1 MSNLSLM
8 KFYFIDKE
16 KFNNLF
22 KKENIFFL
30 FLILIIFFLDRL
42 SKDKIINNFNENI
55 FFVNNYVNIDLVWN
69 NGIGFGLLSS
79 DSSIFYNLITLLII
93 IVILVL
99 IYVFMN
105 SKKIDKL
112 IFSIIIGGAIGNVSD
127 RVIYKAVP
135 DFIDLHYMNFH
146 WFTFNVADIFISIGV
161 IIFIT
166 KSLFIK

>member
-1 MSNLSLM
+1 M
-8 KFYFIDKE
+8 KFHFIDKE
-16 KFNNLF
+16 KFNNFF

-42 SKDKIINNFNENI
+42 SKDTIINNFNEHVL
-55 FFVNNYVNIDLVWN
+55 FVNNYVNIDLVWN

-79 DSSIFYNLITLLII
+79 DSPIFYNLITLLII

-99 IYVFMN
+99 IYVFII
-105 SKKIDKL
+105 SEKIDKL

-127 RVIYKAVP
+127 RVIYNAVP

-161 IIFIT
+161 IIFVT
-166 KSLFIK
+166 KGLFIK

>member
-1 MSNLSLM
+1 M
-8 KFYFIDKE
+8 KFHFVDKE
-16 KFNNLF
+16 KLKNLF

-42 SKDKIINNFNENI
+42 SKDTIINNFNEHV
-55 FFVNNYVNIDLVWN
+55 FFVNNYINIDLVWN

-79 DSSIFYNLITLLII
+79 VSPIFYNLITLLIV

-105 SKKIDKL
+105 SEKIDKL

-127 RVIYKAVP
+127 RIMYKAVP
-135 DFIDLHYMNFH
+135 DFIDLHYFNFH
-146 WFTFNVADIFISIGV
+146 WFTFNVADIFITLGNNFFNKRINS
-161 IIFIT
+161 
-166 KSLFIK
+166 

>member
-1 MSNLSLM
+1 M
-8 KFYFIDKE
+8 KFHFIDKE
-16 KFNNLF
+16 KFNNFF

-42 SKDKIINNFNENI
+42 SKDTIINNFNEHVL
-55 FFVNNYVNIDLVWN
+55 FVNNYVNIDLVWN

-79 DSSIFYNLITLLII
+79 DSPIFYNLITFFII

-105 SKKIDKL
+105 SEKIDKL

-127 RVIYKAVP
+127 RVIYNAVP

-161 IIFIT
+161 IIFVT
-166 KSLFIK
+166 KGLFIK